1 MIELGQYSSS
11 FDKRD
16 EHVNVNAIWLNQ
28 ARPFFG
34 VNREAWDPRMGNK
47 VGDTFFDIYTF
58 TAHSNKVGDTFHD
71 LYTFTDHSNEWAS
84 FF

>member
-1 MIELGQYSSS
+1 MELAQYSLS
-11 FDKRD
+11 FDKRY
-16 EHVNVNAIWLNQ
+16 EHVNLNAIRLNQ

-58 TAHSNKVGDTFHD
+58 T
-71 LYTFTDHSNEWAS
+71 DHSNEWAS

>member
-1 MIELGQYSSS
+1 
-11 FDKRD
+11 
-16 EHVNVNAIWLNQ
+16 
-28 ARPFFG
+28 
-34 VNREAWDPRMGNK
+34 MGNK

-84 FF
+84 FFQPNGFLIWDIYSFSGCAQYAQGMLSHTWKKQMKS

>member
-47 VGDTFFDIYTF
+47 VGDTF
-58 TAHSNKVGDTFHD
+58 SNTTYPGS
-71 LYTFTDHSNEWAS
+71 YNPPRPNPS
-84 FF
+84 